1 MEKKIFRNLLGT
13 LFLWYVA
20 IILVAFLAAHYDKI
34 ELNTFYWI
42 DLCVTVLWF
51 ILTTLAYVMYRRAS
65 QLFTEDEDIF
75 GMESQEVGEEPE
87 KTEETVNGDDDTA
100 IQDKLE
106 DIQAIKE
113 APAPPEAPAV
123 QPQEQPKKRKER
135 RSNEKLNELL
145 SDGLE
150 GLSDEEREYQRLLR
164 IKEAMQ
170 PVKPVYES
178 PFNPPIDE
186 D

>member
-13 LFLWYVA
+13 LFLWYAA
-20 IILVAFLAAHYDKI
+20 IIVIAYLAAHYDKI
-34 ELNTFYWI
+34 KLDTFYWI
-42 DLCVTVLWF
+42 DLVITVLWF

-75 GMESQEVGEEPE
+75 GIEPQKVGEEPV
-87 KTEETVNGDDDTA
+87 KTEEAVTDDDDTK
-100 IQDKLE
+100 IQEKLKE
-106 DIQAIKE
+106 IQAIEE

-123 QPQEQPKKRKER
+123 QPQEHPKKKER

>member
-13 LFLWYVA
+13 LFLWYAV
-20 IILVAFLAAHYDKI
+20 IIVIAYLAAHYDKI

-65 QLFTEDEDIF
+65 QIFTEDEDIF
-75 GMESQEVGEEPE
+75 GIEPQKVGEEPI
-87 KTEETVNGDDDTA
+87 KMEEAITDDDDTK
-100 IQDKLE
+100 IQEKLE
-106 DIQAIKE
+106 EIQVIEE

-123 QPQEQPKKRKER
+123 QPQEQPKKKENRSRKKLDELI
-135 RSNEKLNELL
+135 KLNI
-145 SDGLE
+145 E

>member
-20 IILVAFLAAHYDKI
+20 IIAVAFMAAHYDKI
-34 ELNTFYWI
+34 ALNTFYWI

-51 ILTTLAYVMYRRAS
+51 VLTTLAYVMYRRAS

-75 GMESQEVGEEPE
+75 GMEPQEVSEAPQEAAETPAEEPIV
-87 KTEETVNGDDDTA
+87 EEEPQEQEEAVR
-100 IQDKLE
+100 
-106 DIQAIKE
+106 E
-113 APAPPEAPAV
+113 APETPEAPAV
-123 QPQEQPKKRKER
+123 QPQEQPKKKKER
-135 RSNEKLNELL
+135 RSHEKLDELL
-145 SDGLE
+145 SEGLE